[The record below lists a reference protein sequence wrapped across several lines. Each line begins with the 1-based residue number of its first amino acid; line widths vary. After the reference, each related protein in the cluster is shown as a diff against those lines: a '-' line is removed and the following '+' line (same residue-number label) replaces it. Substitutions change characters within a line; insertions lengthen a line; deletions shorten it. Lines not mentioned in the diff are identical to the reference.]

1 MTASAFV
8 HTANQPPPL
17 EGYDLFSQDTAL
29 VEALRREGAAT
40 REEEC
45 AALGRL
51 CGGAPLE
58 LGRLANE
65 HPPTLRAFDRFGERI
80 DEVEFHPAWHELMR
94 IGVESGVH
102 AAPWA
107 DPGPAPHVSR
117 AARFLTLA
125 YAEAGVGCPLSMTY
139 SAVPAL
145 RADPELAPEWE
156 PGLAARVYEPGP
168 RPPAD
173 KDGLLC
179 GMALTERQGGSDVR
193 ANETKAE
200 PLGDD
205 GYALTG
211 EKWFCSAPMCDVF
224 LVLAQAPGGLTC
236 FVLPRVLPDGTRNGF
251 HLRRLKDKL
260 GNRSNA
266 SAEIELESAWAARL
280 GEEGRGV
287 ATIIDMVV
295 HTRLDC
301 VLGSTALMR
310 RAVAE
315 ATHHA
320 AHRAAFGRLLA
331 EQPLHANV
339 LADLCLDSEAATAT
353 ALRLA
358 RAVDEGDDSFRRLAT
373 TVAKYWVCK
382 STPRLVAEALEC
394 IGGNG
399 YVEESPLPRLFRE
412 SPLLSLWEG
421 AGNVNALDLLRAA
434 AREPASVDALL
445 AEIDLA
451 RGGDPRLDDGADRL
465 RGELAD
471 PEELEHRAR
480 AVVELAALCLQGSLL
495 VRYAPAEVADA
506 FCATRLGD
514 AGGRAYGTL
523 PRGTDCAAIV
533 ERHRPKLES
542 VA

>member
-1 MTASAFV
+1 MATSAFLRA
-8 HTANQPPPL
+8 ANQPPPL
-17 EGYDLFSQDTAL
+17 EGYDLFSQDAAL
-29 VEALRREGAAT
+29 VEALRREGGAE

-45 AALGRL
+45 AAFGTL
-51 CGGAPLE
+51 CGGEPLE

-65 HPPTLRAFDRFGERI
+65 HAPTLRAYDRFGERI
-80 DEVEFHPAWHELMR
+80 DEVEFHPAWHDLMR
-94 IGVESGVH
+94 IGVEHGVH

-107 DPGPAPHVSR
+107 DPEPAPHVAR
-117 AARFLTLA
+117 AARFLMLA

-145 RADPELAPEWE
+145 RADAELADEWE
-156 PGLAARVYEPGP
+156 PHLAARVYEPGL
-168 RPPAD
+168 RPAAA
-173 KDGLLC
+173 KTGALC

-193 ANETKAE
+193 ANETRAE
-200 PLGDD
+200 PLAD
-205 GYALTG
+205 GGYVLAG
-211 EKWFCSAPMCDVF
+211 EKWFCSAPMCDLF
-224 LVLAQAPGGLTC
+224 LVLAYAPGGLTC
-236 FVLPRVLPDGTRNGF
+236 FVLPRVLADGTRNGF

-266 SAEIELESAWAARL
+266 SAELGLESAWAARL
-280 GEEGRGV
+280 GEEGRGE

-301 VLGSTALMR
+301 VLGSTSLQR

-320 AHRAAFGRLLA
+320 AHRAAFGRLLV
-331 EQPLHANV
+331 EQPLHLNV

-382 STPRLVAEALEC
+382 STPPLVAEALEC

-434 AREPASVDALL
+434 AKEPESVDALL

-451 RGGDPRLDDGADRL
+451 RGGDARLDDAADRL
-465 RGELAD
+465 REELAD
-471 PEELEHRAR
+471 PDEPEHRAR
-480 AVVELAALCLQGSLL
+480 SVVELAALCLQGSLL
-495 VRYAPAEVADA
+495 VRYAPGEVADA
-506 FCATRLGD
+506 YCATRLGGT
-514 AGGRAYGTL
+514 GGRAYGTL
-523 PRGTDCAAIV
+523 PRGSDCAAIV
-533 ERHRPKLES
+533 ERHRPKL
-542 VA
+542 